1 MCLQLAVE
9 NCYQPN
15 RNNNMTV
22 IELTNHQNLE
32 TFTSLLKTVLSN
44 YPQVKVVLP
53 AALTVLICVSIIWLP
68 VYENNVLKIIV
79 F

>member
-32 TFTSLLKTVLSN
+32 TFTSLLKTVLSY

-53 AALTVLICVSIIWLP
+53 AALTVLICVSIIRLP
-68 VYENNVLKIIV
+68 VYENYVLKITV